1 MATKEYLTVEQFNTY
16 VRNLFQEEELLY
28 NVPVVGEVSGVS
40 TISGH
45 CYFTL
50 KDKNAQLS
58 IVCFDCKRTYIP
70 KNGEQVLV
78 TGRPDY
84 YVKTGK
90 LSLSAYR
97 IELFGA
103 GLLYQKLE
111 ELKQK
116 LREEGL
122 FAQEH
127 KKKVP
132 LYPNI
137 IAIITSAKGAAIH
150 DILTTI
156 YKYNTQQK
164 LTVIDVRVQG
174 AYAAKDITKALQNA
188 DKAGFEVIVIARGG
202 GSFED
207 LLPFNDEEL
216 ARAVFGAKT
225 PIISAVGHE
234 TDYSICDF
242 VADERAIT
250 PTAAAER
257 IGYDIQALKDKIID
271 IQEQIRVAVIEKQEE
286 ARTHI
291 INIISG
297 ISYRWAQL
305 LSQQSYRME
314 SLKESMRRGIENII
328 YKKESDLQRFL
339 HALDTLNPS
348 KLLQKGYFRIS
359 KNDAAVSGVAEF
371 QKDDIINIYAYDG
384 NARAKIIDKTE
395 QEML

>member
-28 NVPVVGEVSGVS
+28 NVPIVGEVSGVS

-50 KDKNAQLS
+50 KDKNAQLN

-84 YVKTGK
+84 YVKTGR
-90 LSLSAYR
+90 LSLSAYK

-103 GLLYQKLE
+103 GLLYKKLE
-111 ELKQK
+111 ELKLK

-122 FAQEH
+122 FDAQY

-132 LYPNI
+132 LYPNN
-137 IAIITSAKGAAIH
+137 IAIITSAKGAAIQ
-150 DILTTI
+150 DIITTV

-188 DKAGFEVIVIARGG
+188 DELGFDVIVIARGG

-207 LLPFNDEEL
+207 LLPFNDETL
-216 ARAVFGAKT
+216 ARAVFAAKT
-225 PIISAVGHE
+225 PVISAVGHE
-234 TDYSICDF
+234 TDYSLCDF

-257 IGYDIQALKDKIID
+257 IGYDIQALKDRTID
-271 IQEQIRVAVIEKQEE
+271 LQEQLRIAVIKRQEQE
-286 ARTHI
+286 RSRI
-291 INIISG
+291 INVVSAVG
-297 ISYRWAQL
+297 YRWAQL
-305 LSQQSYRME
+305 MSQQNFRLE
-314 SLKESMRRGIENII
+314 NLKESMKRNVENKIF
-328 YKKESDLQRFL
+328 KRETDLQRFL

-359 KNDAAVSGVAEF
+359 KDAAVVSGIAELK
-371 QKDDIINIYAYDG
+371 KDDIIDIYALDG
-384 NARAKIIDKTE
+384 KARAQITEKTE
-395 QEML
+395 QKTL

>member
-40 TISGH
+40 AISGH

-90 LSLSAYR
+90 LSLFAYK

-122 FAQEH
+122 FAPEH
-127 KKKVP
+127 KKKIP
-132 LYPNI
+132 LYPNN
-137 IAIITSAKGAAIH
+137 IAIITSAKGAAIQ
-150 DILTTI
+150 DIITTV

-174 AYAAKDITKALQNA
+174 AYAAKDIIKALQNA
-188 DKAGFEVIVIARGG
+188 DKMGFDVIVIARGG

-207 LLPFNDEEL
+207 LLPFNDETL
-216 ARAVFGAKT
+216 ARAVFAAET

-234 TDYSICDF
+234 TDYSLCDF

-257 IGYDIQALKDKIID
+257 IGYDIQMLKDRIVD
-271 IQEQIRVAVIEKQEE
+271 IKEQMRAAVMERQEE
-286 ARTHI
+286 ARSQI

-305 LSQQSYRME
+305 MSQQGYRLE
-314 SLKESMRRGIENII
+314 TLKESMRRGVENKI

-359 KNDAAVSGVAEF
+359 KDDAAVSGVAELA
-371 QKDDIINIYAYDG
+371 KDDIISIYAYDG
-384 NARAKIIDKTE
+384 SARAKIIDKTE
-395 QEML
+395 QKTL